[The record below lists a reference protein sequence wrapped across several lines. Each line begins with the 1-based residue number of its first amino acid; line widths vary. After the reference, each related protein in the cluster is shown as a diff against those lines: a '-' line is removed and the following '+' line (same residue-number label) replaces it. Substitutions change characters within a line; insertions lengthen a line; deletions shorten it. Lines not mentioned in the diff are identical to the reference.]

1 METNEITDDETQ
13 YFKFE
18 DEFKDSLDCFALP
31 YTEKD
36 NVLDWAISF
45 NPPVEESEHII
56 DDGTGSGTKIVT
68 TAGGVLLAKVSFQ
81 MLSDEFDIS
90 GFSLQEDTNS
100 PTTGIKI
107 NLNITNAFEN
117 QSTFRF
123 KDATASKNADL
134 SNLIVS
140 SGTVDDVDPSKSTY
154 KEYTLTPNFDKDTLS
169 YQMELLEYL
178 DEIDIKP
185 VLSDSKSTIKIKVP
199 KRDADGNLVYESDG
213 ITIVY
218 EEKEIQDNVASSVT
232 LNKLGEPDTKI
243 TVIVTAED
251 KKTVKSYDLVIKRP
265 YGIIKGQNILA
276 DFDDEDV
283 VNNMLDVYGIQ
294 LENIAN
300 INIYK
305 SDLAEWESIPDIF
318 GMIYENPFTYEQLE
332 DIEKDISYQTNDD
345 GTFEI
350 YIIPGTYDVQV
361 TRLGFLDYIYSDVII
376 NAGDEID
383 MGEIRLAAGDANRDG
398 VISQE
403 DVNTIK
409 KYMDMDSSDSE
420 FKEQYNPS
428 QIGAVVSEDLGYAKG
443 NQDQEIQ
450 IEYFS

>member
-36 NVLDWAISF
+36 NVLDWTISF

-251 KKTVKSYDLVIKRP
+251 KKTVKNYDLVVKRP
-265 YGIIKGQNILA
+265 YGIIKGSIYIDPMSSKGIHKSNIRVYNSN
-276 DFDDEDV
+276 DV
-283 VNNMLDVYGIQ
+283 SKVIDWSTLVSGTLDNVHDTLLTLNSQDYI
-294 LENIAN
+294 
-300 INIYK
+300 
-305 SDLAEWESIPDIF
+305 
-318 GMIYENPFTYEQLE
+318 
-332 DIEKDISYQTNDD
+332 TNDD
-345 GTFEI
+345 GTYEV
-350 YIIPGTYDVQV
+350 YVIPGTYDI
-361 TRLGFLDYIYSDVII
+361 LLDKDGYLDHIYTSKIV
-376 NAGDEID
+376 NNGD
-383 MGEIRLAAGDANRDG
+383 
-398 VISQE
+398 
-403 DVNTIK
+403 TI
-409 KYMDMDSSDSE
+409 
-420 FKEQYNPS
+420 
-428 QIGAVVSEDLGYAKG
+428 DLGYKELYAGDFNKDG
-443 NQDQEIQ
+443 CIQIVDMSMILNSYGTDSNDSGYELKKDFNEDGEIQ
-450 IEYFS
+450 ILDLSVFLRNYNKNRIIE

>member
-56 DDGTGSGTKIVT
+56 DDGTGAGTKIVT
-68 TAGGVLLAKVSFQ
+68 TAGGVLIAKVSFQ

-218 EEKEIQDNVASSVT
+218 EEKEIQDNVASSVK
-232 LNKLGEPDTKI
+232 LNKLGEPDTNI

-251 KKTVKSYDLVIKRP
+251 KKTVKSYNLVIKRP
-265 YGIIKGQNILA
+265 YGIIKGSI
-276 DFDDEDV
+276 
-283 VNNMLDVYGIQ
+283 YTSPTYKKG
-294 LENIAN
+294 
-300 INIYK
+300 IYK
-305 SDLAEWESIPDIF
+305 SDIRVYNSADVASKI
-318 GMIYENPFTYEQLE
+318 
-332 DIEKDISYQTNDD
+332 DISMITPADKKNIHSTLLSLKSQNYKSNDD
-345 GTFEI
+345 GTYEI
-350 YIIPGTYDVQV
+350 YIIPGKYDI
-361 TRLGFLDYIYSDVII
+361 LLDKSGYLDHIYTSKEVKK
-376 NAGDEID
+376 GD
-383 MGEIRLAAGDANRDG
+383 
-398 VISQE
+398 
-403 DVNTIK
+403 TI
-409 KYMDMDSSDSE
+409 
-420 FKEQYNPS
+420 
-428 QIGAVVSEDLGYAKG
+428 DLGYKELIPGDIDKNASIG
-443 NQDQEIQ
+443 IEDLSEIINNYGIDNTSANYDIKYDFNEDLSVG
-450 IEYFS
+450 IEEMSFVISNYSKEIEIT